1 MEDCFGKEE
10 EGKRLAEGKTI
21 GIGRREEKDLE
32 EAGWTSFPMTRS
44 LTRCGACSRE
54 PANGNKRDVE

>member
-21 GIGRREEKDLE
+21 GIGRRKEKLGGNRMDIISNDEVIDEGL
-32 EAGWTSFPMTRS
+32 ALGLLMGTSMT
-44 LTRCGACSRE
+44 L
-54 PANGNKRDVE
+54 NKL